1 MEHFKKRKK
10 VLYGFIG
17 FLIFM
22 FLGSLI
28 SKGVYA
34 SGLTQ
39 VDTVTPISQSIL
51 HEINVQGSIKQGK
64 ETALQ
69 TISGLRIVDVS
80 VRLGQQITKD
90 DPIFTV
96 DMEDLTKQIVSWER
110 AIHRIQL
117 QIEDAKKNNQ
127 LLKNKQNTVRKRAE
141 ENYQKILKM
150 NDIANK
156 EAQEQYAIAWKDL
169 EEFNE
174 AFDFIMAEI
183 KSAEVEE
190 EIQVLAL
197 KKQQLETRV
206 KSTKEALEYVIT
218 AKEKALLNAGRILE
232 SAKNTLSTSNTI
244 KLAEMELQELIMQL
258 DRNKLLLENKGKV
271 NSTVTGIISSCNVQ
285 VGGVTSSY
293 PAYSLLVDVNQ
304 GANHSV
310 QPFQIEVDIMVPSGI
325 RVKQINYNH
334 GDYVV
339 LDETL
344 FEVEISD
351 VKAQIRTLEKN
362 IEKSN
367 LQISDLKLNNY
378 KNEQQQILNIQR
390 AQEDYNTIEID
401 SNKAI
406 QEAEKNYKIALE
418 ELDIFEKT
426 FAPVMKEVENVEIG
440 NEYKALLDK
449 LVQLEENIIST
460 KKQLENTQ
468 GANEVAIDN
477 ARLQVEDANQTSYS
491 STSIEEME
499 IDLLEKKE
507 SLENYKV
514 IKGQAGRI
522 YSSIEGIVIE
532 TNLKVGDKTTEYPFL
547 KIAEKDQIYEFT
559 TSISEEQTKYVKQG
573 DGAKLTLSSERE
585 FVSVKVDYIVKNQYN
600 EKQFDITVILPEG
613 VGIIGEVG
621 NLNIQFQTERF
632 SLCIPSDAITKVGDR
647 MSVFIISQKESIL
660 GTELAVRAVPIQAID
675 YNKKYTAIEE
685 GLINSSTEIVIDST
699 KFLNDGES
707 VRYREW

>member
-1 MEHFKKRKK
+1 MEHFIKRKK
-10 VLYGFIG
+10 VLQAFVG

-34 SGLTQ
+34 AGLTQ
-39 VDTVTPISQSIL
+39 VDTVTPMSQSIL
-51 HEINVQGSIKQGK
+51 HNINAQGSIKQGK

-80 VRLGQQITKD
+80 VRLGQQVTKD

-96 DMEDLTKQIVSWER
+96 DMEDLSKQIASLER

-117 QIEDAKKNNQ
+117 QIEDANKNNQ
-127 LLKNKQNTVRKRAE
+127 LLKNKQSTARKRAE
-141 ENYQKILKM
+141 ENYQKILKI
-150 NDIANK
+150 NDRSDK
-156 EAQEQYAIAWKDL
+156 EAQEQYEEAWKEL
-169 EEFNE
+169 EAFNE
-174 AFDFIMAEI
+174 AFDFIMSEI

-190 EIQVLAL
+190 EIQGLAL

-206 KSTKEALEYVIT
+206 KSMKEALEYAIT

-232 SAKNTLSTSNTI
+232 SAKNSLSTSNTI
-244 KLAEMELQELIMQL
+244 KLAEMELQELTTQL
-258 DRNKLLLENKGKV
+258 NRNKLLLENKGKV
-271 NSTVTGIISSCNVQ
+271 NSTVTGIISSCNVL
-285 VGGVTSSY
+285 VGGFTSSY

-304 GANHSV
+304 GSNHSV
-310 QPFQIEVDIMVPSGI
+310 QPYQIEVDIMVPSGL

-334 GDYVV
+334 GDYVI
-339 LDETL
+339 LEDSL

-351 VKAQIRTLEKN
+351 VKAQIRTLEQN

-367 LQISDLKLNNY
+367 LQISDLRLNTY
-378 KNEQQQILNIQR
+378 KNEQQQILSIQR
-390 AQEDYNTIEID
+390 AEEDYNTIEID

-406 QEAEKNYKIALE
+406 QVAEKNYKIALE
-418 ELDIFEKT
+418 ELDIFEET
-426 FAPVMKEVENVEIG
+426 FAPVMKEVETVEIE

-449 LVQLEENIIST
+449 LVQLEENVIST
-460 KKQLENTQ
+460 KKQLENTLE
-468 GANEVAIDN
+468 ANEVALDN
-477 ARLQVEDANQTSYS
+477 ARLQLEDTNQTSFP
-491 STSIEEME
+491 STSMEEME
-499 IDLLEKKE
+499 FELFQKKE
-507 SLENYKV
+507 SLENYKK
-514 IKGQAGRI
+514 IKNQAGRI
-522 YSSIEGIVIE
+522 YSSVEGTVIE
-532 TNLKVGDKTTEYPFL
+532 KNLNVGEKTTEYPFL

-559 TSISEEQTKYVKQG
+559 TSLSEEQTKYVKQG
-573 DGAKLTLSSERE
+573 DAAKLTLSSVRDYI
-585 FVSVKVDYIVKNQYN
+585 SVNVDYIVKNPYN
-600 EKQFDITVILPEG
+600 EKQFDVTVILPEG

-632 SLCIPSDAITKVGDR
+632 SLCIPSDAITVVGDR
-647 MSVFIISQKESIL
+647 KSVFIISQKESIL

-675 YNKKYTAIEE
+675 FNDKYTAIEE